1 MTFNWKD
8 YYYYD
13 ETSPSCLR
21 FKVCRGNRKANAVAG
36 SMYSGSRYYRIKSR
50 NGQSLVHRI
59 IWILFNGNI
68 PEGMVIDRVDGDT
81 FNNRIGN
88 LRCVTLSL
96 NSRNQVKSKLNK
108 SGVTGVYY
116 EGGRNPRW
124 RAEWLE
130 QDGRSKTKSF
140 SVNKY
145 GYDEAFQRACLYRE
159 WQIEIQNSLGGGY
172 SERHGK

>member
-13 ETSPSCLR
+13 EISPTCLR
-21 FKVCRGNRKANAVAG
+21 FKVSRGNRKANAIAG
-36 SMYSGSRYYRIKSR
+36 SRCSHSRYYQINSR
-50 NGQSLVHRI
+50 NGQTLVHRI
-59 IWILFNGNI
+59 IWIMFNGDI
-68 PEGMVIDRVDGDT
+68 PEGMVIDHLDGDT
-81 FNNRIGN
+81 FNNKIDN
-88 LRCVTLSL
+88 LRCVTISL

-108 SGVTGVYY
+108 SGVTGVHY
-116 EGGRNPRW
+116 EDGKNPRW

-140 SVNKY
+140 SVKKY
-145 GYDEAFQRACLYRE
+145 GYDEAFRLACFHRE
-159 WQIEIQNSLGGGY
+159 RQIEIQNTLGGGY